1 MHCRNRTLQ
10 WKQDYNSFVAKNKDM
25 ENYLVEKDIR
35 VLCVTAVS
43 FPAGIQEA
51 FSKIHS
57 QVHDTGHRTTYG
69 ISYGSPDGS
78 IIYKAGVEALQPGE
92 AEQFGCEE
100 YMIKKGR
107 YIGRVV
113 NWKKN
118 VAQIGET
125 FQTLLTD
132 PRIDKNGACI
142 EEYINDDEVK
152 CMVRLKD

>member
-1 MHCRNRTLQ
+1 
-10 WKQDYNSFVAKNKDM
+10 M
-25 ENYLVEKDIR
+25 ENYLVDNDIS
-35 VLCVTAVS
+35 VLCITATS
-43 FPAGIQEA
+43 FPGGIQEA

-57 QVHDTGHRTTYG
+57 LVPDTGRRTTYG
-69 ISYGSPDGS
+69 ISYGSPNGS
-78 IIYKAGVEALQPGE
+78 IIYKAGVKGLQPDE
-92 AEQFGCEE
+92 AQQLGCEE
-100 YMIKKGR
+100 YTIRKGK

-125 FQTLLTD
+125 FQTLLAD
-132 PRIDKNGACI
+132 PLIDRTGACI

>member
-1 MHCRNRTLQ
+1 
-10 WKQDYNSFVAKNKDM
+10 M
-25 ENYLVEKDIR
+25 ENYVVEKDIR
-35 VLCVTAVS
+35 VLCVTAAS
-43 FPAGIQEA
+43 FPDGIQEA

-57 QVHDTGHRTTYG
+57 LIPDAALRTTYG
-69 ISYGSPDGS
+69 ISYGSPNGS
-78 IIYKAGVEALQPGE
+78 IIYKAGMKALQPGE

-100 YMIKKGR
+100 YIIKKGK

-118 VAQIGET
+118 VTQIGET
-125 FQTLLTD
+125 FQALLTD
-132 PRIDKNGACI
+132 PDLDKSGACI